1 MFLKISVCM
10 ISVNLVKSFDKSK
23 GTQAPLLAKWKQLSS
38 NSNCTAI
45 HLTCSLSS
53 RNSLAAIIQFHKFAS
68 FILLFSTTK
77 RAFPSAHPREREKN
91 ADQLDLRTN
100 QINQLK
106 STTESV
112 DDGGL
117 NLAQLKV
124 QRTTGHVIFPGI
136 LPSAPSFYDHVS
148 TTLWRLSF
156 IFMVAL

>member
-77 RAFPSAHPREREKN
+77 RAFPRERKN
-91 ADQLDLRTN
+91 GDQLDLRTN

-136 LPSAPSFYDHVS
+136 LPSAPPFYDHVL